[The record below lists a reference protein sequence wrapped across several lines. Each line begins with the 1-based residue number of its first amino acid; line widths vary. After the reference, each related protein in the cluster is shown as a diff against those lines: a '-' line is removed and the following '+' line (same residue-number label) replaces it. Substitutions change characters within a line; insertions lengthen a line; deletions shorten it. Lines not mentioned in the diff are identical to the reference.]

1 MYPECNE
8 NMALTFFFY
17 QRLGNLYALYH
28 QKQGNYHKQINFEDI
43 SNQKQ
48 GNMNW
53 SKIWSLFGLTKN
65 WETTKNRET
74 CGNY

>member
-8 NMALTFFFY
+8 NMVLTFFFY

-48 GNMNW
+48 GNMN
-53 SKIWSLFGLTKN
+53 
-65 WETTKNRET
+65 
-74 CGNY
+74 